1 MFVIVYSLQS
11 FSENPPVITI
21 VCLFM
26 ILFFSLIGVEEV
38 DLFHDR
44 LVLKD
49 FSIFSLIFGFQRKC
63 ILFDEVESFSM
74 QPYINE
80 TSEGIAYVVLRALI
94 KKRRAGVDDRDIIV
108 TGKDGSVENISI
120 ALGEEEACE
129 IVERA
134 NELLKVYK
142 RKQQNK

>member
-1 MFVIVYSLQS
+1 
-11 FSENPPVITI
+11 
-21 VCLFM
+21 
-26 ILFFSLIGVEEV
+26 
-38 DLFHDR
+38 
-44 LVLKD
+44 
-49 FSIFSLIFGFQRKC
+49 
-63 ILFDEVESFSM
+63 M